1 MYTPDRRQSKTFILS
16 MKQRSNSLE
25 TEFTIAICRPTGDKW
40 QSKILFLAIFDP
52 RSSIVRSVFDNRLF
66 GVVYGCQ
73 NHIKE
78 RTHFELLCRNGSLIT
93 NSLLIWL
100 VSLSTLARW
109 ENTISFALFLFFFYV
124 FGTVI

>member
-1 MYTPDRRQSKTFILS
+1 MVRNIKLNQCLHSIYRRQSKTFILS
-16 MKQRSNSLE
+16 MKQRSKSLE

-73 NHIKE
+73 NHKKE
-78 RTHFELLCRNGSLIT
+78 KTHFECVTVRN
-93 NSLLIWL
+93 WDAQM
-100 VSLSTLARW
+100 VH
-109 ENTISFALFLFFFYV
+109 
-124 FGTVI
+124 